1 MNFDLTEE
9 QTRLKE
15 TIREFCEAEIAPGAA
30 ERDRA
35 GRFPS
40 DLIPELARRKLLG
53 ILIPKT
59 HGGAGLDQISFAIV
73 IEEIAR
79 VDGSLAMTVASHNAL
94 GVGHLHQFGSEEQRR
109 RFVTR
114 LASGEVLGA
123 WALTEPHAGSD
134 ASALSTTARREG
146 DGWVLNGRK
155 MFITQGSVAGIYVIL
170 ASTDPGKGVKGLS
183 AFVVEKGTPGLT
195 AGPQTDRFGVRS
207 SDNTPLTIENV
218 RIPAGNLIGKL
229 HDGFH
234 QAMELLNGGRIGI
247 GAMAVGLG
255 QAAFEAAAAY
265 SKERVQFGK
274 AIGEQEAVKFMLAD
288 MAMELEASRLLVFQ
302 AAWLKDQGR
311 PYVKEASFAKLYASE
326 AATRIA
332 NKSMQIHGG
341 YGYLRDRP
349 VERYLRDAKLCEI
362 GEGTSE
368 IQRLIIAKELSK
380 G

>member
-1 MNFDLTEE
+1 MRFDLTEE
-9 QTRLKE
+9 QKQLKQ
-15 TIREFCEAEIAPGAA
+15 TIRKFAGAEIAPGAA

-40 DLIPELARRKLLG
+40 EIIPKLARMKYLG
-53 ILIPKT
+53 ILIPEAY
-59 HGGAGLDQISFAIV
+59 GGAGRDTISFAVV

-94 GVGHLHQFGSEEQRR
+94 AAGHLHQFGNEDQRS

-114 LASGEVLGA
+114 LASGEQLGA
-123 WALTEPHAGSD
+123 WALTEPQAGSD
-134 ASALSTTARREG
+134 ASALETTARREG

-170 ASTDPGKGVKGLS
+170 ASTDPSKGVKGIS
-183 AFVVEKGTPGLT
+183 AFVVEKGTPGLS

-218 RIPAGNLIGKL
+218 RIPAENLIGKL

-247 GAMAVGLG
+247 GAMAVGLAR
-255 QAAFEAAAAY
+255 AAFEAAAAY
-265 SKERVQFGK
+265 SKERIQFGK
-274 AIGEQEAVKFMLAD
+274 AIAEQEAVKFMLAD
-288 MAMELEASRLLVFQ
+288 MATELEASRLLVYQ

-311 PYVKEASFAKLYASE
+311 PYTKEASFAKLYASE

-332 NKSMQIHGG
+332 NQSMQIHGG

-368 IQRLIIAKELSK
+368 IQRLVIAKELLK